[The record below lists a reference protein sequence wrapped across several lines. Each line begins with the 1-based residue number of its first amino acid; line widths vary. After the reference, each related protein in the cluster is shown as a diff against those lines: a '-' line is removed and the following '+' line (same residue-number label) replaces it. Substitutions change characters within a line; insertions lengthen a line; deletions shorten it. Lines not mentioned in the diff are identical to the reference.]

1 MKLAET
7 ASLETL
13 TINQLI
19 KARKLTAHKINN
31 APNRPEDKWLL
42 NSRLECIDFWIFK
55 KSQTDKTKVHYE
67 NQV

>member
-7 ASLETL
+7 VSLETL

-31 APNRPEDKWLL
+31 APNRPEDKWFL
-42 NSRLECIDFWIFK
+42 NSHLECIDFWINNK
-55 KSQTDKTKVHYE
+55 TDKTKV
-67 NQV
+67 